1 MFMMKIGRPLMMA
14 TFAFAVLML
23 VSASAKADPLTLTLT
38 TPNQAAQAGNILSFD
53 GSLFNGG
60 APAVQVVSSQIT
72 FDDGGGTL
80 VLDDSPFIANF
91 LFQPVAPG
99 ATLGPLQMFT
109 VQILNIAS
117 PGVYN
122 GVLSVLYDNGSGVL
136 ETNLVSFSVTVLEP
150 VGEVPEPATLLL
162 FGSGLVGIS
171 SFIRKRRKG
180 AAAKAA

>member
-1 MFMMKIGRPLMMA
+1 MKIGRPLMMA

-38 TPNQAAQAGNILSFD
+38 SPNQAAQPGNLLSFS
-53 GSLFNGG
+53 GSLFNAG
-60 APAVQVVSSQIT
+60 APAVQVISSQIT

-80 VLDDSPFIANF
+80 VLDDSAFVTNF

-109 VQILNIAS
+109 VQILNVAT

-136 ETNLVSFSVTVLEP
+136 ETNLVEFSVTVLEP
-150 VGEVPEPATLLL
+150 TGEVPEPATLLL

-171 SFIRKRRKG
+171 GIIRKRRQIA
-180 AAAKAA
+180 AAAKAE